1 MAQARESHPHAIAD
15 AARRSNTEAPQVFGA
30 NADLRPRLRV
40 GYLRGRSEG
49 GGLKLVSAGLTNVG
63 MKRAHN
69 EDNHLRV
76 PEENLFIVADG
87 MGGHAS
93 GEVASEIAVKSIAEF
108 FSATTADEEQTWP
121 FKEERGLKY
130 EENRLVAG
138 IRLANRRIFEAA
150 QADVRKRGMGTTVVT
165 ALFTHNGAYVGHC
178 GDSRCYRFRANKLEL
193 LTEDHSLL
201 NDYLKNHRLTQEEI
215 ENFPHKNVIVRAL
228 GMKDTVQVDI
238 SRLEPQPHD
247 VYILCSDGLSG
258 MVNEAE
264 LTSTLGAL
272 QADEGTRDNVE
283 ALCHALINAANKN
296 GGTDNVTV
304 VAIKVLP

>member
-1 MAQARESHPHAIAD
+1 M
-15 AARRSNTEAPQVFGA
+15 
-30 NADLRPRLRV
+30 
-40 GYLRGRSEG
+40 
-49 GGLKLVSAGLTNVG
+49 KLISAGVTNVG

-69 EDNHLRV
+69 EDNHRLV
-76 PEENLFIVADG
+76 PGENLFVVADG

-93 GEVASEIAVKSIAEF
+93 GEVASELAVISIEEF
-108 FSATTADEEQTWP
+108 FKITSADEEQTWP

-138 IRLANRRIFEAA
+138 IKLANRRIFEAA
-150 QADVRKRGMGTTVVT
+150 QADVRKKGMGTTVVS

-178 GDSRCYRFRANKLEL
+178 GDSRCYRFRQHKLEL

-201 NDYLKNHRLTQEEI
+201 NDYLKNHRLSQEEI
-215 ENFPHKNVIVRAL
+215 DNFPHKNVIVRAL

-238 SRLEPQPHD
+238 SRLEPQPND

-258 MVNEAE
+258 MVHDPE
-264 LTSTLGAL
+264 LAGMVLAFQDDPART
-272 QADEGTRDNVE
+272 DDVE
-283 ALCHALINAANKN
+283 AMCHALIDAANKN

-304 VAIKVLP
+304 VAIKVLA